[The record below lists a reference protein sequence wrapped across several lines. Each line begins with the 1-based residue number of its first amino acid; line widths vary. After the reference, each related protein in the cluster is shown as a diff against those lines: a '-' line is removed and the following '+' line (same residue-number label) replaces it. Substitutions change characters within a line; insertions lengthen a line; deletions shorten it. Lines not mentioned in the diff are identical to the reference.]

1 MRQNGT
7 VCPARTAATEEIEP
21 RISQRGKAATK
32 TAPREILAQRRRGRR
47 ENSEIQSFFL
57 AFLCALRD
65 SARENLRGN
74 DRLFHTVVRMAR
86 INNSCFPNFFFS
98 FPSVSVPSVVKQTS
112 RNGATL
118 TNCNPAR
125 PAATELISLMA
136 RNQPEKRNFSESHCL
151 TNRSLLSK

>member
-1 MRQNGT
+1 
-7 VCPARTAATEEIEP
+7 
-21 RISQRGKAATK
+21 
-32 TAPREILAQRRRGRR
+32 
-47 ENSEIQSFFL
+47 
-57 AFLCALRD
+57 
-65 SARENLRGN
+65 
-74 DRLFHTVVRMAR
+74 
-86 INNSCFPNFFFS
+86 
-98 FPSVSVPSVVKQTS
+98 VVKQTS